1 MYDNIA
7 ARPAQDTP
15 VGTCADP
22 FDAPAVAE
30 AEVLLKTV
38 ADGVSDEEEGGAVAV
53 EDDEAE
59 DEDEDED
66 IVDELEPEVEVE
78 AEVLLPAAA
87 LLVLEVVVL
96 ADTLA
101 EVTTVDEGS
110 ATDAGSVETE
120 RLVPT
125 ELVPCGSFGLSIS
138 KIGPQ
143 LLLEPTTVLQP

>member
-1 MYDNIA
+1 M
-7 ARPAQDTP
+7 
-15 VGTCADP
+15 
-22 FDAPAVAE
+22 
-30 AEVLLKTV
+30 LLKTV
-38 ADGVSDEEEGGAVAV
+38 ADGVLDEEEGGAVAV

-66 IVDELEPEVEVE
+66 VIDELELELDAA

-87 LLVLEVVVL
+87 LLVPEVVVL
-96 ADTLA
+96 ADTPA
-101 EVTTVDEGS
+101 EVMTVDEGS
-110 ATDAGSVETE
+110 AMDAGSVETE

-143 LLLEPTTVLQP
+143 LLLEPTTVSRPFN